1 MCEVFADLDTSVVLS
16 VSMKWGDILLV
27 WYMHI
32 TINLIATMMG
42 KEIDSTI
49 F

>member
-1 MCEVFADLDTSVVLS
+1 
-16 VSMKWGDILLV
+16 
-27 WYMHI
+27 MHI

-49 F
+49 FYRVDKSGEKIPWQYVLDKVNI